1 MGRTIGIDLGTTN
14 SCVAVLDGNDPL
26 VIPNNE
32 GSRTTP
38 SIVAF
43 SAKGE
48 RLVGHI
54 AKRQT
59 VTNASN
65 TIYAVKRFI
74 GRKFTS
80 EEVTQ
85 DITALPYKVTAAGN
99 GDVLINVGGKELSP
113 QEISAMILDKLRQ
126 TAEEYLGEPVS
137 DAVITVPAYFDDS
150 QRQATR
156 DAGRIAG
163 LNVKRIINEP
173 TAAALAYGHG
183 HSDDDGKIIAV
194 YDLGGGTF
202 DISILELRKG
212 VYNVLSTSGDTHL
225 GGEDFDRR
233 IIDHL
238 LNKFKEE
245 TGVELHDNPM
255 AMQRVKEA
263 AEKAKLEL
271 SSCTET
277 EINLPFIAASQNNS
291 HHLIATLTRVE
302 LESLT
307 EELVQRTIAPCKVAL
322 NDAKLTPAQI
332 NEVLLVGG
340 MTRMP
345 LVQETV
351 SKFFGQKANKEL
363 NPDEVVAVGAA
374 VQGAILSGQVKN
386 VLLLDVTPLSLGV
399 ETSGGVMTVLIPKN
413 TTVPCHKSQ
422 VFTTAYDNQPF
433 VSVHIL
439 QGERPMAANNKT
451 LAKFDLVGIP
461 PAPRGIPQIEVSFD
475 IDANGIVTVS
485 AKDQGT
491 GKTQNMRITSSSGLS
506 EEEIKSIISE
516 AESYKSNDIL
526 NKQLAELKNTA
537 TGLIYTA
544 EMAVKEYG
552 SSLSTKDLDL
562 IQADI
567 AALKEA
573 IEGDDAEEIKNLTTQ
588 LEGSSHRFAD
598 ILYGEAL
605 K

>member
-1 MGRTIGIDLGTTN
+1 
-14 SCVAVLDGNDPL
+14 
-26 VIPNNE
+26 
-32 GSRTTP
+32 
-38 SIVAF
+38 
-43 SAKGE
+43 
-48 RLVGHI
+48 
-54 AKRQT
+54 
-59 VTNASN
+59 
-65 TIYAVKRFI
+65 
-74 GRKFTS
+74 
-80 EEVTQ
+80 
-85 DITALPYKVTAAGN
+85 
-99 GDVLINVGGKELSP
+99 
-113 QEISAMILDKLRQ
+113 
-126 TAEEYLGEPVS
+126 
-137 DAVITVPAYFDDS
+137 
-150 QRQATR
+150 
-156 DAGRIAG
+156 
-163 LNVKRIINEP
+163 
-173 TAAALAYGHG
+173 
-183 HSDDDGKIIAV
+183 
-194 YDLGGGTF
+194 
-202 DISILELRKG
+202 
-212 VYNVLSTSGDTHL
+212 
-225 GGEDFDRR
+225 
-233 IIDHL
+233 
-238 LNKFKEE
+238 
-245 TGVELHDNPM
+245 
-255 AMQRVKEA
+255 MQRVKEA